1 MPVRLADARRASQA
15 RAIEEALAATGG
27 HRLRAAE
34 RLGISERTLRY
45 RIADMRAVA
54 RGADMRA
61 VA

>member
-1 MPVRLADARRASQA
+1 MPSYDAAPVRMSDAKRISQA
-15 RAIEEALAATGG
+15 RAIEDALAATGG

-54 RGADMRA
+54 
-61 VA
+61 